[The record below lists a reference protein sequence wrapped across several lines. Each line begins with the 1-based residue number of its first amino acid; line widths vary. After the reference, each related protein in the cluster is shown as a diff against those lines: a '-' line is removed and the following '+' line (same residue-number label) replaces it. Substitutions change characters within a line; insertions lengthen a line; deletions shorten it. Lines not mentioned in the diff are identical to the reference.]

1 MAKKTLKTPQPPP
14 LKPINWKQ
22 FGPGPVVGLDEVGRG
37 CLAGPVYAGAVIFK
51 SERGTRMVTD
61 SKLLS
66 EERRE
71 ELSKLI
77 LAEHYVGI
85 GSATVEEIDE
95 INILQASF
103 LAMRRAVAKLQ
114 TQMSLETG
122 FLLVDGHMRIPQMEA
137 FQQKPIIKGDLRVSL
152 IAAASIVAKVAR
164 DQMMKDLGEQFPHYG
179 FEIHKGY
186 ATSYHREAIELHG
199 PCAWHRKTFG
209 GVKHHFEG
217 TDAGEK
223 SQFDFEPAFADESAD
238 AGTLG

>member
-1 MAKKTLKTPQPPP
+1 MAKKTATEKLKP
-14 LKPINWKQ
+14 LRPINWKQ

-66 EERRE
+66 EGRRD

-77 LAEHYVGI
+77 WNEHYVGI
-85 GSATVEEIDE
+85 GCATVEEIDE

-103 LAMRRAVAKLQ
+103 LAMRRAVAELQ
-114 TQMSLETG
+114 KQLALETA
-122 FLLVDGHMRIPQMEA
+122 FLLVDGHMRIPQMEV

-186 ATSYHREAIELHG
+186 ATSYHREAIQLHG
-199 PCAWHRKTFG
+199 PCAWHRRTFG
-209 GVKHHFEG
+209 GVKEHLELEQ
-217 TDAGEK
+217 AYLAAQL
-223 SQFDFEPAFADESAD
+223 SFADESA
-238 AGTLG
+238 